1 MADSTLQFNKRKFR
15 GLSGNQIKM
24 IAFFLMMCESVGA
37 LLILNGKLYAHNP
50 MYFQMALDTAEGQRW
65 YLAARILRFVG
76 RAAFPLFAFFI
87 VEGFRNTSSVG
98 KYIFR
103 MGFFALVSEV
113 PFDLAY
119 YGTVYYP
126 EYQNVLIT
134 YFIALVALYCMS
146 LAVKYPVLQVLIA
159 APFCYLAYLAKSD
172 YGALGVALI
181 CVLYLLRRE
190 KKMQLAAGAVLSVAE
205 SYQYYG
211 VSALAFFLLDIY
223 NGTRGDAPLK
233 YFFYIMY
240 PLHLAAFYALVYFAN
255 R

>member
-65 YLAARILRFVG
+65 YLAARILRFIG
-76 RAAFPLFAFFI
+76 RVAFPLFAFFI
-87 VEGFRNTSSVG
+87 VEGFRHTASVG

-103 MGFFALVSEV
+103 MGFFALLSEV

-134 YFIALVALYCMS
+134 YFLALLALYFMS
-146 LAVKYPVLQVLIA
+146 LASKWTVVQILIA
-159 APFCYLAYLAKSD
+159 VPFCVLADFIKCD

-181 CVLYLLRRE
+181 CVLYLLRHER
-190 KKMQLAAGAVLSVAE
+190 KIQLFAGAALSVAE
-205 SYQYYG
+205 SLKYYG
-211 VSALAFFLLDIY
+211 VSALAFLLLNMY
-223 NGTRGDAPLK
+223 NGSRGEASLK

-240 PLHLAAFYALVYFAN
+240 PLHLLAFYLLVYFVN